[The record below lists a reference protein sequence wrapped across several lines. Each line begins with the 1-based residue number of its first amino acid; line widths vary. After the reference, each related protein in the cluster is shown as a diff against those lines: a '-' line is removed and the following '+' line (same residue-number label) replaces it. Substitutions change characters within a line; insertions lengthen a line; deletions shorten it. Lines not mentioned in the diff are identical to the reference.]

1 MSKCMYCKTELNPG
15 SVLDV
20 CRRCGV
26 GVWGES
32 MFNAIVQNMKGAKES
47 GDLYQGSVTKVEGK
61 FDKKPQKKAMPSS
74 LVKDAVSGMDSFSKE
89 MESLTPEMEK
99 TF

>member
-1 MSKCMYCKTELNPG
+1 MYCKVELNPN

-20 CRRCGV
+20 CRRCGI

-32 MFNAIVQNMKGAKES
+32 MFNAIVQNMEGAKDA
-47 GDLYQGSVTKVEGK
+47 GDLYQGSVTRPQ
-61 FDKKPQKKAMPSS
+61 DKLNKKQERKPMATS